1 MFVFFM
7 WNEDNKHITKYSKVE
22 DINNTYIYYEG
33 EDEYFRR
40 AGRKNDGTGVEQL
53 QLSMEGES
61 YNSVSKQLQFLMHKD
76 TCVKKQI
83 Q

>member
-1 MFVFFM
+1 MRV
-7 WNEDNKHITKYSKVE
+7 EEEKVE

-40 AGRKNDGTGVEQL
+40 TGRKNDGTGVERL

-61 YNSVSKQLQFLMHKD
+61 YNSVSKQLQFLMNNYKWM
-76 TCVKKQI
+76 KKKI
-83 Q
+83 QEMMK